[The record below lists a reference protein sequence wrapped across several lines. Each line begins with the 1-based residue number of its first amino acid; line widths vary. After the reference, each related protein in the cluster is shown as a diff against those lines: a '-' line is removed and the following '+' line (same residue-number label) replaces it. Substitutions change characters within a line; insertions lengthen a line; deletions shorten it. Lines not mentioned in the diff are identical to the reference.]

1 MRKII
6 LLMLAALLTGP
17 SAFADGSKNR
27 NFAVTITNT
36 TPGQTFTPLLVVTH
50 RSSIRLFDVGEASSA
65 ELATIAESGNIAPM
79 AELLNGMPDKVL
91 ATASSADLLASTGG
105 LLGPGKSVTV
115 EIEGN
120 HRFNRVSVVGM
131 LIPTN
136 DTFVA
141 LNSAYLSR
149 WDQSHAVPA
158 YDAGSEYND
167 ELCANI
173 PGPVCGGAGLSEEDG
188 EGFVHISSGIHGI
201 GDLQPASY
209 DWRNPVA
216 RVTVSRAD

>member
-1 MRKII
+1 MRKTI
-6 LLMLAALLTGP
+6 LVLMAALLSG
-17 SAFADGSKNR
+17 SSVYADGYSHSDR
-27 NFAVTITNT
+27 RYAVTITNIT
-36 TPGQTFTPLLVVTH
+36 ANQTFTPLLVVTH
-50 RSSIRLFDVGEASSA
+50 KSSISLFQVGDESSP

-79 AELLNGMPDKVL
+79 ADLLNSLRHAVF
-91 ATASSADLLASTGG
+91 ATADSGG
-105 LLGPGKSVTV
+105 LLGPGESVTV
-115 EIEGN
+115 KVAG
-120 HRFNRVSVVGM
+120 HHKFDRLSVVGM

-141 LNSAYLSR
+141 LNSVKLSHLQR
-149 WDQSHAVPA
+149 SHVVPA

-173 PGPVCGGAGLSEEDG
+173 PGPVCGGAGLSAEDG

-201 GDLQPASY
+201 GDLQPANY

-216 RVTVSRAD
+216 SISVRRVHH

>member
-1 MRKII
+1 MAD
-6 LLMLAALLTGP
+6 LLSGLP
-17 SAFADGSKNR
+17 N
-27 NFAVTITNT
+27 
-36 TPGQTFTPLLVVTH
+36 LVY
-50 RSSIRLFDVGEASSA
+50 
-65 ELATIAESGNIAPM
+65 
-79 AELLNGMPDKVL
+79 
-91 ATASSADLLASTGG
+91 ATASSEG

-115 EIEGN
+115 EISGA
-120 HRFNRVSVVGM
+120 RKFDRLSLAGM

-141 LNSAYLSR
+141 LNTVSLPRYYG
-149 WDQSHAVPA
+149 SHTVPA

-173 PGPVCGGAGLSEEDG
+173 PGPVCGGAGPSAEDG

-201 GDLQPASY
+201 GDLEASAY

-216 RVTVSRAD
+216 RITVKRIY